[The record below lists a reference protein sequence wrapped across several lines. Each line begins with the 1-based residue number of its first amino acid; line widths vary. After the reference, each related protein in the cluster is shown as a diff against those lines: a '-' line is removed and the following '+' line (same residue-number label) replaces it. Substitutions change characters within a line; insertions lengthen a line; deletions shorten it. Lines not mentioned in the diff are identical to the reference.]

1 MARFLA
7 RTRLNI
13 TNIKEVDEYRSLIPE
28 NNQYEELKKAIQ
40 EQGFLFPVIVNKNG
54 ELLDGYTRL
63 RIARELGISEIPVE
77 IYETS
82 GREEELDII
91 ASLNLKRRQLSKDEL
106 VLLIDK
112 IHEIKKKLRKTNEL
126 SQNET
131 NNMSPHSISASGNE
145 KNTTPSVTEESREIL
160 EELKRLVPDA
170 EINPETVRYYFQVK
184 EGAPW
189 LIQYIGDHKKGKI
202 GIRKAYDIY
211 QLLKRKNLLDLNQ
224 RIPKT
229 ELDQLI
235 STSDGRKV
243 LEDDELLQQILAK
256 KLAVSQAI
264 NIIKTKKASSE
275 PRKAAEPEEE
285 RGGPKRGGTESEAV
299 SRVQAAVQ
307 EVKEEKKPEKRKKEE
322 LPPTKLEII
331 PPKDDIES
339 LYRAMPS
346 VKELVDKGILTEDD
360 VSKIYEIWRNMYAI
374 FLQASLL
381 WYNSVDKL
389 LKSRGIPD
397 DERADLFYEMTRP
410 YYRLFPKEE
419 VFPKEVL
426 EGESDAAVSG
436 TTPKISAPKSGDRP
450 STSTIPQLA
459 DFLSELR
466 RKGFAELPTEI
477 ALVKVDGKCYAI
489 SVEALRDLEQ
499 GIPERWKDLEAFLNK
514 HGILIPG
521 EVEGVYVVPWK
532 LLGRCEEWR

>member
-7 RTRLNI
+7 RTKLNI
-13 TNIKEVDEYRSLIPE
+13 ANIKEVDEYKALIPE

-40 EQGFLFPVIVNKNG
+40 EQGFLFPVIVNKSG

-63 RIARELGISEIPVE
+63 RIARELGITEIPVE

-131 NNMSPHSISASGNE
+131 NTMSPHSISASGNE

-235 STSDGRKV
+235 LTSDGRKV
-243 LEDDELLQQILAK
+243 LEDDELLQQILDK

-264 NIIKTKKASSE
+264 NIIKTKMGSSK
-275 PRKAAEPEEE
+275 PKKAAEPEEE
-285 RGGPKRGGTESEAV
+285 RGGPKRTKEGQGAETAKGG
-299 SRVQAAVQ
+299 
-307 EVKEEKKPEKRKKEE
+307 
-322 LPPTKLEII
+322 
-331 PPKDDIES
+331 
-339 LYRAMPS
+339 
-346 VKELVDKGILTEDD
+346 
-360 VSKIYEIWRNMYAI
+360 
-374 FLQASLL
+374 
-381 WYNSVDKL
+381 
-389 LKSRGIPD
+389 
-397 DERADLFYEMTRP
+397 
-410 YYRLFPKEE
+410 
-419 VFPKEVL
+419 
-426 EGESDAAVSG
+426 EGESVEVKQQLTPQFTANISKSQNEYLREPDRAG
-436 TTPKISAPKSGDRP
+436 TSA
-450 STSTIPQLA
+450 IPQSVA
-459 DFLSELR
+459 SDFLSELR
-466 RKGFAELPTEI
+466 IKGFAALPTEI
-477 ALVKVDGKCYAI
+477 ALVKINGKCYAI

-499 GIPERWKDLEAFLNK
+499 GIPERWKELEAFLNK

-532 LLGRCEEWR
+532 LLGRCVEWK